1 MCSVKTKNSSLLSA
15 AGIMSLFRYLL
26 VLAAA
31 IFFFLIANAS
41 AQSPVAAP
49 KPPSDAVRIKRPPP
63 IVHDENLSSEKSI
76 AASANVN
83 IKMCA
88 VEGVVK
94 VNGWDRNEVRV
105 FVSGGN
111 QVGFKVLD
119 KKNDLPVWL
128 SVYGADSSRRTTL
141 GNDCLSGDE
150 IELDVP
156 RGATLNLVGQENT
169 VLIDSIKKVKIEIV
183 GGSISIANVAQGVA
197 AKTRDGSIVV
207 RDSGGAINLQSVNGS
222 LTVFETE
229 ANEIGDIF
237 TAKTI
242 NGSVRLQNVGHR
254 QMEVGSIAGS
264 LRYEGAFASGG
275 QYSFNTTSGI
285 ISLLLP
291 LDTSCA
297 VKASYGG
304 YFQSEIPLKNRV
316 VSSPSPQTK
325 NLTGIFG
332 DGIANLNLTT
342 YTGAISIRKK

>member
-1 MCSVKTKNSSLLSA
+1 MFVFSVVDA
-15 AGIMSLFRYLL
+15 M
-26 VLAAA
+26 
-31 IFFFLIANAS
+31 
-41 AQSPVAAP
+41 AQPTVTAP
-49 KPPSDAVRIKRPPP
+49 RPPAP
-63 IVHDENLSSEKSI
+63 VRVPRPAPPVRDENSSSEKSI
-76 AASANVN
+76 AAASNVN

-94 VNGWDRNEVRV
+94 VNGWDRNEVRA
-105 FVSGGN
+105 FVSGGSEVN
-111 QVGFKVLD
+111 FKVLD

-128 SVYGADSSRRTTL
+128 SVYGSSNSSRRVAH
-141 GNDCLSGDE
+141 GNDCLSGSE

-156 RGATLNLVGQENT
+156 RGATLNLVGQENS
-169 VLIDSIKKVKIEIV
+169 VLVDSIKKVKIEIV
-183 GGSISIANVAQGVA
+183 GGSISVANVAQGIA

-222 LTVFETE
+222 LTAFETE

-275 QYSFNTTSGI
+275 QYSFITTSGI

-291 LDTSCA
+291 QNTSCA

-304 YFQSEIPLKNRV
+304 YFQSDIPLKNKV
-316 VSSPSPQTK
+316 VTSPSPQTK

-342 YTGAISIRKK
+342 YTGAISIKKK